1 MYLRVGSTQSPFTDN
16 VFIFSIKSL
25 KRARLRLK
33 MLITVEKITG
43 KNLLV
48 YTCIHLHLSQINK
61 AYLTG
66 VMGGPSGSSFL
77 GDDRLL

>member
-1 MYLRVGSTQSPFTDN
+1 
-16 VFIFSIKSL
+16 
-25 KRARLRLK
+25 
-33 MLITVEKITG
+33 MLMTVEKITG

-48 YTCIHLHLSQINK
+48 YTCIHLLLPQINK

-77 GDDRLL
+77 GDDRLLWLRGKRSSWAQYVLVIGPKLQSSEI

>member
-48 YTCIHLHLSQINK
+48 YTCIHLLLPQINK

>member
-1 MYLRVGSTQSPFTDN
+1 
-16 VFIFSIKSL
+16 
-25 KRARLRLK
+25 

-48 YTCIHLHLSQINK
+48 YTCIHLLLPQINK

-66 VMGGPSGSSFL
+66 VIGGPSGSSFL

>member
-1 MYLRVGSTQSPFTDN
+1 
-16 VFIFSIKSL
+16 
-25 KRARLRLK
+25 

-48 YTCIHLHLSQINK
+48 YTCIHLLPQINK

-77 GDDRLL
+77 GDDRLLWLRGKRSRWAQSVLVIGPKLQSSEI

>member
-1 MYLRVGSTQSPFTDN
+1 
-16 VFIFSIKSL
+16 
-25 KRARLRLK
+25 

-48 YTCIHLHLSQINK
+48 YKCIHLLLHQINK

>member
-1 MYLRVGSTQSPFTDN
+1 
-16 VFIFSIKSL
+16 
-25 KRARLRLK
+25 

-48 YTCIHLHLSQINK
+48 YIHLLLPQINK

>member
-1 MYLRVGSTQSPFTDN
+1 
-16 VFIFSIKSL
+16 
-25 KRARLRLK
+25 

-48 YTCIHLHLSQINK
+48 YTCIHLLPQINK

>member
-1 MYLRVGSTQSPFTDN
+1 
-16 VFIFSIKSL
+16 
-25 KRARLRLK
+25 
-33 MLITVEKITG
+33 MLITVEEKKYGQSSTG
-43 KNLLV
+43 IFSPLP
-48 YTCIHLHLSQINK
+48 QINK